1 MASQNKL
8 NINTMREQEKER
20 TDEKSIRSC
29 PKIPVTI
36 VSHTRQDVVV
46 LVNVGINGRCYNL
59 YPGKCICYRVYP

>member
-29 PKIPVTI
+29 PKIPVAI

>member
-1 MASQNKL
+1 MASQNKHQH
-8 NINTMREQEKER
+8 NERTRKER

-29 PKIPVTI
+29 PKIPVAI

-46 LVNVGINGRCYNL
+46 LVNVGIKGRCYNL